1 MDRSKGIGILSGNAL
16 KIIAAISMVIDHTGV
31 IFFPDVLIFR
41 IIGRLG
47 LPIFAFMIAEGC
59 RYTKNKLK
67 YFLSLLILG
76 TACQLV
82 YDVVSGSVYIG
93 ILISFSVSVLLVYL
107 LGAFYKA
114 IFARK
119 AVISVA
125 LGAAFAASVVTVYI
139 LNTLVSVDYGFWGC
153 MMPVFASLTNLPID
167 AESRLKRIDKPF
179 VRVLCMSACVVVY
192 AINRGGFRLF
202 ALMSIPVLL
211 LYSGKRGAWRMKYF
225 FYIFYPLHLA
235 LLWGIY
241 MLIRML

>member
-1 MDRSKGIGILSGNAL
+1 MEKERKFGITSATLH
-16 KIIAAISMVIDHTGV
+16 IIAMVFMLCDHLWARV
-31 IFFPDVLIFR
+31 IPGNEWLTC
-41 IIGRLG
+41 IGRLAF
-47 LPIFAFMIAEGC
+47 PIFAFMIAEGC